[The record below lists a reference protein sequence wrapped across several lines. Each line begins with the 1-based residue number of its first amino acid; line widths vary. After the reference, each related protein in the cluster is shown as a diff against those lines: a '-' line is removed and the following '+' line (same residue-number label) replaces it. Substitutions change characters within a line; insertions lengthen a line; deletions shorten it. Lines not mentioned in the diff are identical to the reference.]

1 MRRQILA
8 AISIVA
14 VVAAIVMIL
23 YLSLHPAVSSPPA
36 ITEVTT
42 DKELYHSR
50 EVIKIAIF
58 LNASQE
64 TDDTTVRIV
73 GIRDQF
79 GRMRLSHTMPATI
92 SSKPAVL
99 TYEYPLPHCSS
110 CSGLKNGVYE
120 INVTLVRNGAIIS
133 HMTRSVQ
140 IST

>member
-1 MRRQILA
+1 MHRQILA
-8 AISIVA
+8 AIVIVS
-14 VVAAIVMIL
+14 VVAAIVMI
-23 YLSLHPAVSSPPA
+23 LSLHPAVSSPPA
-36 ITEVTT
+36 ITAVTT

-64 TDDTTVRIV
+64 TDDIIVRIV

-79 GRMRLSHTMPATI
+79 GRMRLSHTMPANI

-99 TYEYPLPHCSS
+99 TYDYPLPHCSS

-140 IST
+140 ISK